1 MRVFLL
7 VLLLRAAKCS
17 SFSEDVSIASR
28 CYQPTT
34 YQDIDWNKLRGR
46 WFTVLSAPDPL
57 RELPCRSWKSIS
69 GTTDG
74 FTFEHSI
81 FDTGAYTWNQS
92 ELLLVLKSGNAYV
105 LQTGSANKVVST
117 LDSLGAKKHKH
128 DKDVLWISELAAVR
142 IESKFF
148 TDYETYILQ
157 MLCVYT
163 PTGAKRDI
171 IIRTPSLKL
180 NCKTVLGVRNRLV
193 ELGEDWQNVPLE
205 VVHACTDLEED

>member
-128 DKDVLWISELAAVR
+128 DKDVLWIS
-142 IESKFF
+142 
-148 TDYETYILQ
+148 
-157 MLCVYT
+157 
-163 PTGAKRDI
+163 GAKRDI